1 MAKNKTVGIDIGSS
15 HTKVMVLEHSI
26 DNNRRSSK
34 IIGAGSSESRGV
46 RHGYIV
52 NIQDASQSLQIA
64 LDQAEQTSGT
74 RIRQA
79 TLSIGGISLA
89 SHIGNGSAIISRAD
103 NEVTELDIQK
113 AINDAES
120 KLQIPNKQIIESV
133 VLEYKLDGK
142 RLFGR
147 PIGMKGVKLDVMVI
161 FVACLKQ
168 HLDDLIS
175 VANMSGIDVV
185 DVVAGPLAGS
195 LVTLSEKQR
204 TAGCMLLDIG
214 AETVS
219 LAVFENNTLISL
231 HVFNIGSTDIT
242 NDIALGLKIP
252 LSTADEIKQGII
264 VGDIPQ
270 SEVENI
276 IEARLVDIFELV
288 QKYLKKIKRDGLLP
302 AGVIIIG
309 SSAQIP
315 ITEDLARKI
324 LNIPATVPTLS
335 QNKKSPLKDQG
346 WFIAYGLC
354 VASRYSSSQ
363 NTSFNAFSRLFHTIG
378 STFRSIIKQL
388 KP

>member
-1 MAKNKTVGIDIGSS
+1 MAKNITVGIDIGSF

-34 IIGAGSSESRGV
+34 IIGTGLAESRGV

-52 NIQDASQSLQIA
+52 NINDASQSLQSA
-64 LDQAEQTSGT
+64 LEQAEHSSGT

-79 TLSIGGISLA
+79 TISIGGISLA
-89 SHIGNGSAIISRAD
+89 SHIGNGSSIISRAD
-103 NEVTELDIQK
+103 NEVTDLDIQK
-113 AINDAES
+113 AVNDAES
-120 KLQIPNKQIIESV
+120 KLQIPNKQIIDTLI
-133 VLEYKLDGK
+133 LEYKLDGK

-147 PIGMKGVKLDVMVI
+147 PIGMKGVKLDVMVL

-168 HLDDLIS
+168 HIDDLVS
-175 VANMSGIDVV
+175 VANTAGV
-185 DVVAGPLAGS
+185 DVLDVIAAPLAGS

-219 LAVFENNTLISL
+219 LAVFENNTVISL

-252 LSTADEIKQGII
+252 LATADEIKQGII
-264 VGDIPQ
+264 VGNVPQ
-270 SEVENI
+270 DEVENI
-276 IEARLVDIFELV
+276 IEARLADIFELI

-302 AGVIIIG
+302 AGVTIIG

-324 LNIPATVPTLS
+324 LSIPATVPILS

-346 WFIAYGLC
+346 WFVVYGLC
-354 VASRYSSSQ
+354 VASRYSSSR
-363 NTSFNAFSRLFHTIG
+363 NTSFNPFSRLFHSIG
-378 STFRSIIKQL
+378 SAFRSIIKQL

>member
-1 MAKNKTVGIDIGSS
+1 MAKNITIGIDIGSHS
-15 HTKVMVLEHSI
+15 TKVMVLEHGNERGS
-26 DNNRRSSK
+26 R
-34 IIGAGSSESRGV
+34 IIGTGLSDTRGM

-52 NIQDASQSLQIA
+52 NSESASQSLSEA
-64 LDQAEQTSGT
+64 LQQAEQSSGT

-79 TLSIGGISLA
+79 VLSVGGISLA
-89 SHIGNGSAIISRAD
+89 SHIGTGSAIISRAD

-120 KLQIPNKQIIESV
+120 RLSIPNKQIIETL

-147 PIGMKGVKLDVMVI
+147 PIGMKGVKLDVTVI
-161 FVACLKQ
+161 FIACLKQ
-168 HLDDLIS
+168 HLDDLIT
-175 VANMSGIDVV
+175 VANGAGVDVV
-185 DVVAGPLAGS
+185 DVVPSPLAAS

-219 LAVFENNTLISL
+219 LAVFENNTVISL

-252 LSTADEIKQGII
+252 LSSADDIKQGII

-270 SEVENI
+270 SDVENI
-276 IEARLVDIFELV
+276 IEARLTDIFELV

-302 AGVIIIG
+302 AGVTIIG
-309 SSAQIP
+309 SGSQIP

-324 LNIPATVPTLS
+324 LNIPATVPNVGG
-335 QNKKSPLKDQG
+335 NKKSPLKDQG
-346 WFIAYGLC
+346 WFVVYGLC
-354 VASRYSSSQ
+354 VASRYANFG
-363 NTSFNAFSRLFHTIG
+363 NTSFNPFSKALHSVSSMFK
-378 STFRSIIKQL
+378 SVIKQL